1 MELLSNSWQYATA
14 HRQEFTGAVLD
25 HLAILGISLSLAL
38 LICLPLAVITSRK
51 KVLSDRLINLIAGIR
66 VVPSLAVLFLVV
78 PYLGLSTWSAVFALT
93 LLAMPPIFINTT
105 AAFQTLDPAVLEAGR
120 GMGMTDRQLFW
131 RVEAPLAL
139 PVILSGVQTAAV
151 EVTASATLAAF
162 VGSGGLGIYITRGF
176 AQYDTAILLVGAVPV
191 AILTILI
198 ENVLALAQK
207 MLSPL
212 NLQPT

>member
-1 MELLSNSWQYATA
+1 MDLLSNAWQYAAA
-14 HRQEFTGAVLD
+14 HQQEFIRAVID
-25 HLAILGISLSLAL
+25 HLAILGSSLGLAVM
-38 LICLPLAVITSRK
+38 IGLPLAVVTSGK
-51 KVLSDRLINLIAGIR
+51 KNLSDRITNLIAGIR

-105 AAFQTLDPAVLEAGR
+105 AAIKTLDPAVLEAGR

-131 RVEAPLAL
+131 RVKVPLAL
-139 PVILSGVQTAAV
+139 PVVLSGVQTAAV

-176 AQYDTAILLVGAVPV
+176 AQYDISILLVGAVPV

-198 ENVLALAQK
+198 ENLLALAQK
-207 MLSPL
+207 ALNPS
-212 NLQPT
+212 NLQPA